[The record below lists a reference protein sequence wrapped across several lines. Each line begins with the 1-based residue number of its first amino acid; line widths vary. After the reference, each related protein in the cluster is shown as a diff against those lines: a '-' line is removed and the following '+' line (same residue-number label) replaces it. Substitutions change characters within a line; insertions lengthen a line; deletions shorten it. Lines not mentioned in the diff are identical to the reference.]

1 MERPFAIIDGDGH
14 ITETEAQVRA
24 YLPEPYRSRGG
35 SLRAGHGYWN
45 INLNG
50 TLGKE
55 ARDHKTWLDAMD
67 EGGMETAVLFP
78 TSLGFTSSLVW
89 EPDLHVAICKA
100 YNDFVYDE
108 FATNSP
114 RLKVIASLP
123 VQDVDEA
130 IAELGRVKNMGFVG
144 AMLPSIGKHGLFGH
158 RKFLPLFE
166 EAQKLD
172 IMLAVHSATQGI
184 HHLAADDFER
194 FIDVN
199 TYCFPVGLFRQFVSM
214 MFAGIPELFPNLR
227 VGWMEAGCSWVP
239 YWLDRMDEKWE
250 IRGAWETPNL
260 KHTPT
265 KAWMNGNWWVHTEAE
280 EKGLPYYMEAMGPDK
295 VFFASDFPHWDGDYP
310 ANLDYLLNRSDLTE
324 EQKRKVMGE
333 NARALY
339 KL

>member
-1 MERPFAIIDGDGH
+1 MK
-14 ITETEAQVRA
+14 
-24 YLPEPYRSRGG
+24 S
-35 SLRAGHGYWN
+35 
-45 INLNG
+45 
-50 TLGKE
+50 
-55 ARDHKTWLDAMD
+55 
-67 EGGMETAVLFP
+67 
-78 TSLGFTSSLVW
+78 
-89 EPDLHVAICKA
+89 
-100 YNDFVYDE
+100 
-108 FATNSP
+108 
-114 RLKVIASLP
+114 
-123 VQDVDEA
+123 
-130 IAELGRVKNMGFVG
+130 MGFVG

-214 MFAGIPELFPNLR
+214 MFAGIPELYPDLR
-227 VGWMEAGCSWVP
+227 IGWMEAGCSWVP

-265 KAWMNGNWWVHTEAE
+265 EAWMNGNWWVHTEAE
-280 EKGLPYYMEAMGPDK
+280 EKGLPYYIEAMGPDK

>member
-1 MERPFAIIDGDGH
+1 MERPFPIIDGDGH

-123 VQDVDEA
+123 VQDV
-130 IAELGRVKNMGFVG
+130 AECIEELARVKSMGFVG

-214 MFAGIPELFPNLR
+214 MFAGIPELLSRPPHRLDGSR
-227 VGWMEAGCSWVP
+227 MQLGALLVGSHGREVGDPWSLGDPEPEAHAHRG
-239 YWLDRMDEKWE
+239 MDE
-250 IRGAWETPNL
+250 RQLVGA
-260 KHTPT
+260 H
-265 KAWMNGNWWVHTEAE
+265 G
-280 EKGLPYYMEAMGPDK
+280 G
-295 VFFASDFPHWDGDYP
+295 
-310 ANLDYLLNRSDLTE
+310 
-324 EQKRKVMGE
+324 
-333 NARALY
+333 
-339 KL
+339 